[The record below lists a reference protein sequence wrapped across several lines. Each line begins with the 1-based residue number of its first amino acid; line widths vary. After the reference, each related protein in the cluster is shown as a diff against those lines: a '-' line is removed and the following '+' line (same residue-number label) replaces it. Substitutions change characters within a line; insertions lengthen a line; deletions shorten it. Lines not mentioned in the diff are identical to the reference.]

1 VVTEEVL
8 IFLLA
13 LASGVSL
20 FIGLAQALD
29 GRPRRVP
36 LRRAHALSPHSRSH
50 PLPGRVAEPR
60 PRGSSIFSPPAGSP
74 AAGRMSDGDQSG
86 GTAAAAAAVATGPE
100 QLTLLETPPVPP
112 TAVGEAEPPA
122 ERASEAATDVTAE
135 PQAKALAEAPVVA
148 AGSAIALEPPTL
160 VPLAG
165 EPTMVEPAAAETV
178 SAASTP
184 EPPSVAPDAPEA
196 VPPAAPVAASTTE
209 APAARG
215 PVPAS
220 PGELVHE
227 CARLLQ
233 AGSHGALL
241 AAVEPV
247 LKARGRGRARAQV
260 SYDRALL
267 WGMAGLASKA
277 GGDEPNARAAFDH
290 GLRAL
295 PKADMAAQD
304 LPLLPIAERVG
315 AQLLAG
321 GEAAGDAAG
330 STLSGL
336 RLSVGLLRAVAIVQ
350 PGQAVAENG
359 DAAAAAPGAD
369 LPPWGKALRAH
380 LAVERAR
387 EALAV
392 AAARRLSGFM
402 QRGAA
407 GGHRWLR
414 DALGWEEL
422 ADRREVVQDAYWK
435 PLGEEITRL
444 SAGALEPGAGVVAA
458 MAALENA
465 EAVARAL
472 PREALESPRM
482 EELRRPLW
490 WAQTRLAML
499 RMEAGDAAGALD
511 LLYRALRLAIGDP
524 DREAET
530 RRVLAEA
537 LEAQAA
543 GASERIEGLLQ
554 SGARAAAEEAGQEL
568 CRVIDRGLA
577 EGVSQE
583 ELAGALSKRQHV
595 MSRIAQAD

>member
-1 VVTEEVL
+1 
-8 IFLLA
+8 
-13 LASGVSL
+13 
-20 FIGLAQALD
+20 
-29 GRPRRVP
+29 
-36 LRRAHALSPHSRSH
+36 
-50 PLPGRVAEPR
+50 
-60 PRGSSIFSPPAGSP
+60 
-74 AAGRMSDGDQSG
+74 
-86 GTAAAAAAVATGPE
+86 
-100 QLTLLETPPVPP
+100 
-112 TAVGEAEPPA
+112 
-122 ERASEAATDVTAE
+122 
-135 PQAKALAEAPVVA
+135 
-148 AGSAIALEPPTL
+148 
-160 VPLAG
+160 
-165 EPTMVEPAAAETV
+165 
-178 SAASTP
+178 
-184 EPPSVAPDAPEA
+184 
-196 VPPAAPVAASTTE
+196 
-209 APAARG
+209 
-215 PVPAS
+215 
-220 PGELVHE
+220 
-227 CARLLQ
+227 
-233 AGSHGALL
+233 
-241 AAVEPV
+241 
-247 LKARGRGRARAQV
+247 
-260 SYDRALL
+260 
-267 WGMAGLASKA
+267 MAGLASKA

-295 PKADMAAQD
+295 PKADMAEQD

-350 PGQAVAENG
+350 PGQTVVENG
-359 DAAAAAPGAD
+359 DAAAAASGPD
-369 LPPWGKALRAH
+369 LPPWGKALQAH

-387 EALAV
+387 EALA
-392 AAARRLSGFM
+392 ATAARRLSGFM
-402 QRGAA
+402 QRGDHA

-444 SAGALEPGAGVVAA
+444 SARALEPGAGVVAA

-472 PREALESPRM
+472 PAEALESPRM
-482 EELRRPLW
+482 EEIRRPLW

-499 RMEAGDAAGALD
+499 RMESGDAAGALD